1 MFHRRQKSVF
11 CEADFDCSESGKLFK
26 SKSALNIHK
35 KKKNHVTKKARA
47 PAPKIKR
54 KTKQRTIND
63 MFRQHAGTP

>member
-26 SKSALNIHK
+26 SKPTL
-35 KKKNHVTKKARA
+35 NHVTKKARA

-63 MFRQHAGTP
+63 MFRQHAGIP